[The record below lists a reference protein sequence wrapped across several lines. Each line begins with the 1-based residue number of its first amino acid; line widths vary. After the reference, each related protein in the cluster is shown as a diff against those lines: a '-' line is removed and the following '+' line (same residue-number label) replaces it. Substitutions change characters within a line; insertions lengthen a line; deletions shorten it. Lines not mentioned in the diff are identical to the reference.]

1 MFFRTLALS
10 IMLPAIVGSVTLSA
24 PSFVYAQEAEP
35 RIFHTI
41 KITPR
46 DDADPKKLEEVMDK
60 VRELG
65 STRDFVQDFIVG
77 ADLSG
82 EYKFSVTYILDG
94 YEGYRA
100 YLFDPLHLEIDGLAL
115 PMAKDMRLIDVVD
128 TDNPTEVAARLEAI
142 QIERFEQIEGLAE
155 MFQQI
160 GR

>member
-1 MFFRTLALS
+1 M
-10 IMLPAIVGSVTLSA
+10 
-24 PSFVYAQEAEP
+24 
-35 RIFHTI
+35 
-41 KITPR
+41 
-46 DDADPKKLEEVMDK
+46 
-60 VRELG
+60 RELG

-115 PMAKDMRLIDVVD
+115 PMAKDMQLIDVVD